1 MNDDEY
7 LRANFAQ
14 LSPELQ
20 ELARIVGIEPEEKI
34 KDEGVTNGTEG
45 TEQVCL

>member
-34 KDEGVTNGTEG
+34 KGELNGTEG